1 MRRYLLAS
9 LMYLLLATPAPPAL
23 AGELTPAESAGLR
36 QDVQAMLT
44 AFAQGD
50 AELIIARTH
59 PSLKRLAGGD
69 ETYAQSTRDT
79 VKALHKAGVVVI
91 SDEAG
96 VPGRTYAA
104 GDEEVCFVPRQSLL
118 RVRETAIRSTSFMVA
133 VRHVGTS
140 QWRYL
145 DGAGLID
152 NPAMLRQL
160 LPALEPGV
168 ILPKGGVE
176 TL

>member
-1 MRRYLLAS
+1 
-9 LMYLLLATPAPPAL
+9 MYLLLATTAPPAL
-23 AGELTPAESAGLR
+23 AGELTPVESVGLR

-44 AFAQGD
+44 AFAKGD

-79 VKALHKAGVVVI
+79 VKALHKAGVVII

-96 VPGRTYAA
+96 VPSRTYAA

-133 VRHVGTS
+133 VRHVGAS
-140 QWRYL
+140 QWSYL
-145 DGAGLID
+145 DGAGLLD
-152 NPAMLRQL
+152 NPGMLWQL
-160 LPALEPGV
+160 LPALESDV
-168 ILPKGGVE
+168 ILPKGGAE
-176 TL
+176 PL

>member
-1 MRRYLLAS
+1 MFRHLFAPLLF
-9 LMYLLLATPAPPAL
+9 LLLATLAPPAL

-36 QDVQAMLT
+36 QDVQAML
-44 AFAQGD
+44 AALAQGD

-69 ETYAQSTRDT
+69 ERYARSTRDT
-79 VKALHKAGVVVI
+79 IKALHKAGVVII

-96 VPGRTYAA
+96 VPSRTYAA

-118 RVRETAIRSTSFMVA
+118 RVRETPIRSTSFMVA
-133 VRHVGTS
+133 VRRVGAA
-140 QWRYL
+140 QWSYL
-145 DGAGLID
+145 DGAGLMED
-152 NPAMLRQL
+152 PSLLWHL

-168 ILPKGGVE
+168 TLPKGEVE